1 MRAGFKRS
9 RTRARVYSLYFRSL
23 CPRWEH
29 HRSVEKLEKLF
40 LRERRGEQ
48 IFRRIFFFFFPSTI
62 DLDDLER
69 ERKWR
74 GTNLVWH
81 KVGLFSP
88 TSPPLPPSSLE
99 NRSAFS
105 FTPLASRQRYWRES
119 VPSPSSRSS
128 LSLLLLLLR
137 RGSRPSPPP
146 RRRAFSHPAIGLPSG
161 VRRERAG
168 TYDAIGYRISAGSLI
183 GRSTAHGRSR
193 SPPSYD

>member
-9 RTRARVYSLYFRSL
+9 RTRARAFILFTFVLFVGASSISRKVVETF
-23 CPRWEH
+23 PRG
-29 HRSVEKLEKLF
+29 K
-40 LRERRGEQ
+40 ERR
-48 IFRRIFFFFFPSTI
+48 RRASFSKNLFFFPSTI
-62 DLDDLER
+62 DLDER

-105 FTPLASRQRYWRES
+105 FTPLASRQRHWRES

-128 LSLLLLLLR
+128 LSLLLLLLLR

>member
-48 IFRRIFFFFFPSTI
+48 IFRRIFFFFFHRRSIWTI
-62 DLDDLER
+62 WKEKENGEGRILSGTRLDCSL
-69 ERKWR
+69 
-74 GTNLVWH
+74 
-81 KVGLFSP
+81 P
-88 TSPPLPPSSLE
+88 PPLPS
-99 NRSAFS
+99 
-105 FTPLASRQRYWRES
+105 PLLPWKTEAL
-119 VPSPSSRSS
+119 S
-128 LSLLLLLLR
+128 LSPPSHRDNDIGERASPPPPPVHPFLSSSSSSE
-137 RGSRPSPPP
+137 GSRPSPPP

>member
-48 IFRRIFFFFFPSTI
+48 IFRRIFFFFSIDDRFGRFGKRKKMARDESCLAQGWIVLSHLPSP
-62 DLDDLER
+62 
-69 ERKWR
+69 
-74 GTNLVWH
+74 
-81 KVGLFSP
+81 S
-88 TSPPLPPSSLE
+88 LPPSLE

-105 FTPLASRQRYWRES
+105 FTPLASRQRHWRES

>member
-9 RTRARVYSLYFRSL
+9 RTRARAFILFTFVLFVGASSISRKVGETFP
-23 CPRWEH
+23 PR
-29 HRSVEKLEKLF
+29 K
-40 LRERRGEQ
+40 ERRGEQ
-48 IFRRIFFFFFPSTI
+48 VFRRIFFFFPSTI
-62 DLDDLER
+62 DLDER

-105 FTPLASRQRYWRES
+105 FTPLASRQRHWRES

>member
-23 CPRWEH
+23 CGSIIDQSKSCRNF
-29 HRSVEKLEKLF
+29 SSEK
-40 LRERRGEQ
+40 GEESK
-48 IFRRIFFFFFPSTI
+48 FFEESFFFFSIDDRFGRFGKRKKMARDESCLAQGWIVLSHLPSP
-62 DLDDLER
+62 
-69 ERKWR
+69 
-74 GTNLVWH
+74 
-81 KVGLFSP
+81 S
-88 TSPPLPPSSLE
+88 LPPSLE

-105 FTPLASRQRYWRES
+105 FTPLASRQRHWRES

>member
-23 CPRWEH
+23 CGSIIDQSKSCRNF
-29 HRSVEKLEKLF
+29 SSEKGE
-40 LRERRGEQ
+40 ERRAS
-48 IFRRIFFFFFPSTI
+48 FSKNLFFFPI
-62 DLDDLER
+62 DDR
-69 ERKWR
+69 FGRKRKKMARDESCLAQGWIV
-74 GTNLVWH
+74 LSH
-81 KVGLFSP
+81 LPSP
-88 TSPPLPPSSLE
+88 SLPPSLE

-105 FTPLASRQRYWRES
+105 FTPLASRQRHWRES

-128 LSLLLLLLR
+128 LSLLLLLLLR

>member
-9 RTRARVYSLYFRSL
+9 RTRARAFILFTFVLFVGASSISRKVVETF
-23 CPRWEH
+23 PRG
-29 HRSVEKLEKLF
+29 K
-40 LRERRGEQ
+40 ERR
-48 IFRRIFFFFFPSTI
+48 RRASFSKNLFFFPSTI
-62 DLDDLER
+62 DLDER

-88 TSPPLPPSSLE
+88 TSPPLPPSSLK

-105 FTPLASRQRYWRES
+105 FTPLASRQRHWRES

>member
-9 RTRARVYSLYFRSL
+9 RTRARAFILFTFVLFVGASSISRKVGETF
-23 CPRWEH
+23 PRGK
-29 HRSVEKLEKLF
+29 EKRASFSKNL
-40 LRERRGEQ
+40 
-48 IFRRIFFFFFPSTI
+48 FFFPI
-62 DLDDLER
+62 DDR
-69 ERKWR
+69 FGRKRKKMARDESCLAQGWIV
-74 GTNLVWH
+74 LSH
-81 KVGLFSP
+81 LPSP
-88 TSPPLPPSSLE
+88 SLPPSLE

-105 FTPLASRQRYWRES
+105 FTPLASRQRHWRES

-128 LSLLLLLLR
+128 LSLLLLLLLR